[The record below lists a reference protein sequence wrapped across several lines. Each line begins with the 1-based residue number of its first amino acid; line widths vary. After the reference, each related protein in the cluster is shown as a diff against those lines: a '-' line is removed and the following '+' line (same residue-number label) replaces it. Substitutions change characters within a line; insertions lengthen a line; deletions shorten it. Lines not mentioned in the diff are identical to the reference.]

1 MKKLI
6 IALLISLLILSGCS
20 NKADNKIS
28 LTNEDE
34 ITLELGQVALSLD
47 PDDYVTYDNET
58 INSNDIKVSLHYAAL
73 SKDDEK
79 NVITTPMTKELET
92 SDLNRVTDYVLVIS
106 YEDETLQKVIHI
118 KDTTAPKITDF
129 KDNYTITEGDD
140 LPDIKADVKA
150 EDLSDV
156 TIDID
161 TSNVKTDKPGEYKVT
176 ITAIDT
182 SDNKTEKEV
191 TVIVE
196 KKPEVTVQKPSTTKP
211 SSGSGSS
218 SKPSGGSSS
227 GGLYHT
233 GSYVDDEEEINKA
246 ITENEKNRERFV
258 SENSSTAYLI
268 SDSRNDMFAYGDSM
282 LGKRYG
288 EYEINRWE
296 YISNGYIIDFT
307 NTWTGKS
314 YTIPNSN
321 PTYALF
327 LYHDITENGITV
339 KTYCL
344 TKDKVWIEFKRW

>member
-73 SKDDEK
+73 SKDDEG

-191 TVIVE
+191 TITVE
-196 KKPEVTVQKPSTTKP
+196 EKPEVGIG
-211 SSGSGSS
+211 GSGWAWTSMGTRQFVGTNLHFI
-218 SKPSGGSSS
+218 SK
-227 GGLYHT
+227 HCQ
-233 GSYVDDEEEINKA
+233 NKQ
-246 ITENEKNRERFV
+246 
-258 SENSSTAYLI
+258 
-268 SDSRNDMFAYGDSM
+268 
-282 LGKRYG
+282 
-288 EYEINRWE
+288 
-296 YISNGYIIDFT
+296 
-307 NTWTGKS
+307 
-314 YTIPNSN
+314 
-321 PTYALF
+321 
-327 LYHDITENGITV
+327 
-339 KTYCL
+339 
-344 TKDKVWIEFKRW
+344 